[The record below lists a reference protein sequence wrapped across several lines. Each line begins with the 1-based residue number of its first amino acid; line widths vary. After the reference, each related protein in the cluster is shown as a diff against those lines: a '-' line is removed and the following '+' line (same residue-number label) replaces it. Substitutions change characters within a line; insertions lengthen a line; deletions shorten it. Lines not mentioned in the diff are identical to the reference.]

1 MRQVLLLLQVLAL
14 QKKTYEANYTSG
26 VEYGSNVLTGSVG
39 GLTTDT
45 VLNGLNN
52 GDYTIRQGGQNAFTF
67 NVSSSDTVGD
77 LIDKINASGIYT
89 AGLDEEGRFY
99 IKAAAS
105 STTEVANVSS
115 TYISGTRKVTETTK
129 IGANTVTFGANS
141 ANEFTV
147 TTSSNATMKDLI
159 DLINAKT
166 SESGIQASI
175 IDGQFTLTRVSNGKV
190 SADSDIK
197 ISVTQGFAGLL
208 TGIADY
214 TSTGPNISRAAL

>member
-1 MRQVLLLLQVLAL
+1 MKADTVFTGIKSDNIYFTYDGCTYSLAL
-14 QKKTYEANYTSG
+14 DGTESVEDVLNGIKNIVNSNGGQFEFSIVDGTITINASEFAFTTDETGFVALAGLGTAEKTYEANYTSG

-77 LIDKINASGIYT
+77 IIDKINASGIYT

-115 TYISGTRKVTETTK
+115 TYISGTRKVTDFWSK
-129 IGANTVTFGANS
+129 FS
-141 ANEFTV
+141 
-147 TTSSNATMKDLI
+147 
-159 DLINAKT
+159 
-166 SESGIQASI
+166 
-175 IDGQFTLTRVSNGKV
+175 
-190 SADSDIK
+190 
-197 ISVTQGFAGLL
+197 
-208 TGIADY
+208 
-214 TSTGPNISRAAL
+214 